1 MTWPLDLKSASG
13 DSTNTNDIAFPI
25 ALPMSGEEG
34 EVGASIGPLAPGLA
48 AAFAT
53 GGGSGNGAGVATAV
67 AGARASAACWSQT
80 GVAAPDKVP
89 VRVAG
94 SDILSLLQM
103 RCRQKPIRDRVIS
116 MAAAA
121 DTCVGDRAADHGLRS
136 SEDDEHPLLSDH
148 GDSRGIVALGRV
160 GERAATTACSSC
172 AMLRACDL

>member
-1 MTWPLDLKSASG
+1 MSG
-13 DSTNTNDIAFPI
+13 DV
-25 ALPMSGEEG
+25 G

-53 GGGSGNGAGVATAV
+53 GGGGGNGAGVATAV
-67 AGARASAACWSQT
+67 TGARTSAACCSQT
-80 GVAAPDKVP
+80 GVAVPDKVP

-116 MAAAA
+116 IAAAA
-121 DTCVGDRAADHGLRS
+121 DACVGERAADHGVRS

-148 GDSRGIVALGRV
+148 GDSRGIVSIVALGRV
-160 GERAATTACSSC
+160 GERAATTACSS
-172 AMLRACDL
+172 